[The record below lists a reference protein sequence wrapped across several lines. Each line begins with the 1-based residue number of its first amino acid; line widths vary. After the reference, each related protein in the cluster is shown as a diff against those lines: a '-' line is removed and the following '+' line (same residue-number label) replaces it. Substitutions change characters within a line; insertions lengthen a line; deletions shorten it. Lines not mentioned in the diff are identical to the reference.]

1 MAVEDDPKTTTE
13 DNPEGAGE
21 EEAAGGSE
29 QETLLDAVED
39 ALGEGAEER
48 EEVEAR
54 AGEEQ
59 EEASD
64 QSKEEED
71 SETGA
76 KKDDD
81 TEGDEKS
88 KGEDGKDKD
97 DDPYAMPEGL
107 NEKTQERFQK
117 MVTSLKEQAEEI
129 HTLRQTAE
137 QMQQDMEG
145 YREVIKYS
153 GATPEEFNQLIQFS
167 HLSKSGEPEQLKQAL
182 QILEGVRTQILTT
195 LGEERPDFDPL
206 DAYPDL
212 KQQVDE
218 FDITREAAL
227 ELARLR
233 AQQQRAQQAQR
244 QAMQPAGQEA
254 SAEASL
260 EQRIQQGAQAVQE
273 AVAAWEAEN
282 IDYQAYHP
290 KLMER
295 AQEIAKNYP
304 PEQWAETLKLYYDA
318 LKEASAVRQPPQ
330 KKTTRPLRPQGA
342 GGGKAEPKDLADAV
356 GQALDATA

>member
-13 DNPEGAGE
+13 DNPEGVGE
-21 EEAAGGSE
+21 EAGGSE

-48 EEVEAR
+48 EEAEAR
-54 AGEEQ
+54 ENEEQ
-59 EEASD
+59 EEAGD
-64 QSKEEED
+64 QSKEEEGG
-71 SETGA
+71 ETGA

-81 TEGDEKS
+81 AKGDEQ
-88 KGEDGKDKD
+88 GEDGKDKD

-129 HTLRQTAE
+129 NTLRQSAE
-137 QMQQDMEG
+137 QMRQDMEG

-212 KQQVDE
+212 KKQVDE

-233 AQQQRAQQAQR
+233 AQQQRAQQAQQ
-244 QAMQPAGQEA
+244 QAMQPAGQET
-254 SAEASL
+254 SAEASM

-318 LKEASAVRQPPQ
+318 LKEAGAVRQPPQ

-342 GGGKAEPKDLADAV
+342 GGGKAEPKDLADAI